1 MIHPI
6 DLNRDLDELTMLRDR
21 GPHTTE
27 EEAQASI
34 AKLADFR
41 DGGVFASHFS
51 GKHGWERHPKGDEI
65 VQILQGTT
73 QFDIIIDDVMQSFE
87 LSAGMLLVVPKGCWH
102 RFESEHGVKLLTA
115 TPPVVIKGGLGS
127 PRFTQ
132 NTTAESREVLCS

>member
-65 VQILQGTT
+65 VQILEGMA
-73 QFDIIIDDVMQSFE
+73 QFDIIIDDVIETITTMRHR
-87 LSAGMLLVVPKGCWH
+87 LSVRSLEIPAVQVVFRNCKTALVYQPMMTRAQQHQIIETG
-102 RFESEHGVKLLTA
+102 LTA
-115 TPPVVIKGGLGS
+115 S
-127 PRFTQ
+127 
-132 NTTAESREVLCS
+132 